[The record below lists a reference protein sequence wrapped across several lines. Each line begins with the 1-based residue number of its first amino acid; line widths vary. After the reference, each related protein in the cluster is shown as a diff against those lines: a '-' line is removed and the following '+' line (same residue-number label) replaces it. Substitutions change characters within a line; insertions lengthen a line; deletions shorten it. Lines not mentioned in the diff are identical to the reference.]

1 MIKLI
6 NQINTWNLKKKISF
20 FLSLT
25 IMTTSIIILVA
36 STTWAGYYMT
46 KKSENMVKEQ
56 LETLASNYDDTLAQY
71 QNIALSIVMSDQ
83 VQQYCKNID
92 NFGTEYEKVLGGT
105 YSYLSNMSNVQK
117 NMNFVV
123 VLKENKDSY
132 VYKGNSS
139 AIDSKF
145 ETVYKEDYEEST
157 PIKEGSSMRI
167 SFGNNYF
174 RDGQYTLTMYQPI
187 YSTTYVM
194 EKKGMLI
201 MNLSDNMLEQINTK
215 NSERINSEL
224 ILVNQNGKIVSVSNR
239 EKTGNQLSYQDRI
252 RGINGDFQV
261 GGLLINYQKVGNW
274 NYYLVNEMPI
284 LELYRGSIGIIAV
297 LLIIIL
303 LITVVSLIILQ
314 KMMNSFYEPINRVVT
329 IMDDVADGRLEVRID
344 MQSMDT
350 DSRKLAEGF
359 NIMMDKIDLL
369 MEQMKIEHK
378 QMEQIRFN
386 ALYSQIK
393 PHFLY
398 NTLECIHWQALVD
411 GNDQVSTMV
420 KAMAQYYRICLSKGK
435 EVINLEEELKHI
447 NSYLIIQNMR
457 YDDIIKL
464 VDNISEEY
472 YEVKIPKMTLQPLI
486 ENAIYH
492 GIRIKEGKKGE
503 VILNIKKEDES
514 IYIYV
519 EDSGTGM
526 TKEKVDEM
534 NELILA
540 YDETFGYGIRN
551 VNKRISLM
559 FGVEYGLRFFQNV
572 HGGISVEIHLPFK

>member
-1 MIKLI
+1 MRVIKLI

-71 QNIALSIVMSDQ
+71 KNIALSIVMSDQ

-123 VLKENKDSY
+123 ALKENKDSY

-201 MNLSDNMLEQINTK
+201 MNLSDNMLEQINAK
-215 NSERINSEL
+215 NAERINSEL

-329 IMDDVADGRLEVRID
+329 IMDDVA
-344 MQSMDT
+344 
-350 DSRKLAEGF
+350 
-359 NIMMDKIDLL
+359 
-369 MEQMKIEHK
+369 
-378 QMEQIRFN
+378 
-386 ALYSQIK
+386 
-393 PHFLY
+393 
-398 NTLECIHWQALVD
+398 
-411 GNDQVSTMV
+411 
-420 KAMAQYYRICLSKGK
+420 
-435 EVINLEEELKHI
+435 
-447 NSYLIIQNMR
+447 
-457 YDDIIKL
+457 
-464 VDNISEEY
+464 
-472 YEVKIPKMTLQPLI
+472 
-486 ENAIYH
+486 
-492 GIRIKEGKKGE
+492 
-503 VILNIKKEDES
+503 
-514 IYIYV
+514 
-519 EDSGTGM
+519 
-526 TKEKVDEM
+526 
-534 NELILA
+534 
-540 YDETFGYGIRN
+540 ET
-551 VNKRISLM
+551 
-559 FGVEYGLRFFQNV
+559 
-572 HGGISVEIHLPFK
+572 